1 MLEFCKSDAA
11 GKLVLRLTVGVLIL
25 FHGIS
30 KLMHGGSIGF
40 ITTALAGYGLP
51 GFIAYGVFVGEVIAP
66 LMLIAGVFARL
77 GGLLIVI
84 NMLFALGLMHLGQLF
99 SVGQHG
105 GYQLELQMFYLFG
118 GLAVFF
124 LGSGRFAYKPD

>member
-25 FHGIS
+25 FHGMA
-30 KLMHGGSIGF
+30 KLLHGGSIGF

-51 GFIAYGVFVGEVIAP
+51 GYVAYGVFAGEVIAP
-66 LMLIAGVFARL
+66 LMLITGVYARL
-77 GGLLIVI
+77 GGLLVVI
-84 NMLFALGLMHLGQLF
+84 NMLFAIGLMHTGQLF
-99 SVGQHG
+99 SVGEHG

-118 GLAVFF
+118 GLAIFF
-124 LGSGRFAYKPD
+124 LGSGRFALKPD

>member
-1 MLEFCKSDAA
+1 MLEFSKSDSA

-25 FHGIS
+25 FHGVS

-40 ITTALAGYGLP
+40 ITSALAGHGVP
-51 GFIAYGVFVGEVIAP
+51 AFVAYGVFVGEDIAP

-77 GGLLIVI
+77 GGLLVVT
-84 NMLFALGLMHLGQLF
+84 NMLFAIWLMHMGQLF
-99 SVGQHG
+99 MVGEHG

-118 GLAVFF
+118 GLAIFL
-124 LGSGRFAYKPD
+124 LGSGRFAFKPD